1 MSNKVLLLGEV
12 TAEHTLVLL
21 LADMRKLTKADA
33 ELKLGKWDR
42 KSNQL
47 VQAFGQKVGIVGL
60 GRIGRYVAQLLNA
73 IGMQVYAY
81 DPMAPNYHFIRSRV
95 ARVESLDELISSLN
109 YLSINTPRDTTTMNM
124 INSDHIDKLAKPN
137 GIVNTGRGGIVNGDV
152 IIEALKLGALD
163 FYGTDVFNSEPNPN
177 PELIRQNVIATP
189 HTAANSA
196 AAQHQVALDIIMQLQ
211 EVLQSN
217 APPSYLVNS
226 SHV

>member
-1 MSNKVLLLGEV
+1 
-12 TAEHTLVLL
+12 
-21 LADMRKLTKADA
+21 
-33 ELKLGKWDR
+33 
-42 KSNQL
+42 
-47 VQAFGQKVGIVGL
+47 
-60 GRIGRYVAQLLNA
+60 
-73 IGMQVYAY
+73 
-81 DPMAPNYHFIRSRV
+81 
-95 ARVESLDELISSLN
+95 
-109 YLSINTPRDTTTMNM
+109 MNM

-226 SHV
+226 SHL